1 MRGLLGGLSPRIK
14 ALVADVPSAHD
25 AGADLSTLV
34 DGALDAGAPPDAI
47 VAYNDMH
54 AVGILSALRARGI
67 EPGRDVAVAS
77 FDNVPE
83 AAQHF
88 PGLTSA
94 DGFPTRVGTVAT
106 ELVLHAYENGDA
118 PGRARVDAGH
128 ARCGCAS

>member
-1 MRGLLGGLSPRIK
+1 
-14 ALVADVPSAHD
+14 
-25 AGADLSTLV
+25 
-34 DGALDAGAPPDAI
+34 
-47 VAYNDMH
+47 MH

-94 DGFPTRVGTVAT
+94 DGFPTRVGSVAT
-106 ELVLHAYENGDA
+106 ELVLHAIAEA
-118 PGRARVDAGH
+118 PRPAQRVLVQPVLQARDSTLAWAASRATSAI
-128 ARCGCAS
+128 